1 MPIGGGAGN
10 AYGRTE
16 AELSDESTFA
26 ADVLKAIAAS
36 SVLGAAAW
44 GAAGGATSGLLIR
57 VEKRVLVRHMLVGAL
72 VAGGTGALAFP
83 LIEGWMDLPPGSLTP
98 AAGGAAGSGAYLAG
112 VFLPAVFEVLL
123 TRLRRGVLPTDP
135 DRGGG

>member
-1 MPIGGGAGN
+1 M
-10 AYGRTE
+10 
-16 AELSDESTFA
+16 SDEPTFV
-26 ADVLKAIAAS
+26 ADVIKAVAAS

-57 VEKRVLVRHMLVGAL
+57 VGRLAL
-72 VAGGTGALAFP
+72 P
-83 LIEGWMDLPPGSLTP
+83 LISGWMGLPEGTISPT
-98 AAGGAAGSGAYLAG
+98 AGGATGSGAYLAG
-112 VFLPAVFEVLL
+112 LLLPALFEVVL

>member
-1 MPIGGGAGN
+1 M
-10 AYGRTE
+10 
-16 AELSDESTFA
+16 SDEPSIWADLLRA
-26 ADVLKAIAAS
+26 AAAS
-36 SVLGAAAW
+36 SILGAAAW
-44 GAAGGATSGLLIR
+44 GAAGGVTSGLLIR

-135 DRGGG
+135 DHGAE